1 LLLLP
6 HNFTHEKRCAK
17 TELRQDVR
25 ESRAT
30 KLLIHAI
37 MGRSR
42 LENWPT
48 LRQCFQPRV
57 IIPMKDES
65 RRLNIMLE
73 QNPIE
78 TAIAAIVVDKKLHAR
93 WLNTFSYLEYIGFRK
108 IVKSQM
114 AEALTNKVISH
125 ALEEGR

>member
-1 LLLLP
+1 
-6 HNFTHEKRCAK
+6 
-17 TELRQDVR
+17 
-25 ESRAT
+25 
-30 KLLIHAI
+30 
-37 MGRSR
+37 
-42 LENWPT
+42 
-48 LRQCFQPRV
+48 
-57 IIPMKDES
+57 MKDES

-73 QNPIE
+73 QNPVE

-125 ALEEGR
+125 ALEEGPSFAEANVGRWYGQGLTNLQMTISRNPKSFIRGQRFVLPSNTRGRSRVP